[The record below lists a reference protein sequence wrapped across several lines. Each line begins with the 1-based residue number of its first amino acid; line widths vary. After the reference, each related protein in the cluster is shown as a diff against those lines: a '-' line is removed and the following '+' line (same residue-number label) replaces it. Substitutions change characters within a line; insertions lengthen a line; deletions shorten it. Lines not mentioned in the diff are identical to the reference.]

1 MAPRVFLLSPARI
14 GGPRSFML
22 LRPAAEF
29 DLAVRLREGT
39 ATIGEVYSFI
49 SRLYF
54 RGKVAYAGAFA
65 SALETVPPA
74 LTIVPGTGLM
84 SLETPVSGEQM
95 RTIGNVS
102 IERDYHVYRDTL
114 LRDAR
119 SLEQAADPACRVV
132 LLGSI
137 ATDKYTTPLLEVF
150 GERLVFPADFVG
162 RGDMSRGGL
171 MLRSANTGVEL
182 TYIRV
187 GSAMRRGPRPP
198 KLKRLAKN
206 KFAPLAKE

>member
-1 MAPRVFLLSPARI
+1 
-14 GGPRSFML
+14 ML
-22 LRPAAEF
+22 MRPAADF
-29 DLAVRLREGT
+29 DLAVRLREGI

-54 RGKVAYAGAFA
+54 RGKVAYAEAFA
-65 SALETVPPA
+65 STLESVVPA

-84 SLETPVSGEQM
+84 SLETPISAEQL
-95 RTIGNVS
+95 RRIGNVS
-102 IERDYHVYRDTL
+102 IERDYQVYRDTL

-137 ATDKYTTPLLEVF
+137 ATDKYTAPLLEVF

-162 RGDMSRGGL
+162 RGDTSRGGL
-171 MLRSANTGVEL
+171 MLRSANVGVEL
-182 TYIRV
+182 TYIPV
-187 GSAMRRGPRPP
+187 GGAMRRGPRPP
-198 KLKRLAKN
+198 KLKRLAKD
-206 KFAPLAKE
+206 KSGPLPKD